1 MAAIQGR
8 HFLNVLT
15 WGGVRTF
22 APVGKMA
29 GMGAKFFGLHT
40 VDELLTKTFLNAWKS
55 VKVCCPRD
63 DCVSKR
69 LLFCHE
75 GLNLITISA
84 GNIPECRV
92 AKNSEGT
99 ETIY

>member
-1 MAAIQGR
+1 M
-8 HFLNVLT
+8 
-15 WGGVRTF
+15 RTF

-29 GMGAKFFGLHT
+29 GMGAKFFGLHN

-55 VKVCCPRD
+55 LKVCCPHD

-69 LLFCHE
+69 LLFCHN

-84 GNIPECRV
+84 GYILECRV